1 MLKLWILH
9 GCVEIG
15 NFSLSIA
22 KYFTSECSKRVKYFA
37 TKGVYFHTN
46 ANEMPK
52 HFKLF
57 FFCCERGDSL
67 CNYNIGDLFICKV
80 EDNNVFREI

>member
-15 NFSLSIA
+15 NLSVA

-37 TKGVYFHTN
+37 TKGVTFIQTPMKCQNISCYFFAAKGAIHCATVTSVI
-46 ANEMPK
+46 
-52 HFKLF
+52 F
-57 FFCCERGDSL
+57 
-67 CNYNIGDLFICKV
+67 
-80 EDNNVFREI
+80 

>member
-1 MLKLWILH
+1 M
-9 GCVEIG
+9 EIR

-37 TKGVYFHTN
+37 AKGVYFHTN

-52 HFKLF
+52 HFKF
-57 FFCCERGDSL
+57 FFFFFAAKGAIHCATITSVIFSFVKLKITMFLER
-67 CNYNIGDLFICKV
+67 
-80 EDNNVFREI
+80 FRITFTAK